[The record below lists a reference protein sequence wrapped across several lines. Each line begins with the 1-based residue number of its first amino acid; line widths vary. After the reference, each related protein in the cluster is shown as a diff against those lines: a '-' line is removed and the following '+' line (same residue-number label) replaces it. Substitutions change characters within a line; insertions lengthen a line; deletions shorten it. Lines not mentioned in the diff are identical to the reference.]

1 MTAALVSALLE
12 RPVNKDYAMTG
23 EITLTGRVLPI
34 GGLKEKA
41 IAALRENIP
50 FVIIPEKNIKDLDE
64 IPEKIRRKL
73 EFKPV
78 TNMDQVLDMVLL
90 EKPGRKASKGK
101 GKNG

>member
-41 IAALRENIP
+41 IAALREKIP
-50 FVIIPEKNIKDLDE
+50 YVIIPEKNTKDLEE

-78 TNMDQVLDMVLL
+78 TNMDQVLEMVLL
-90 EKPGRKASKGK
+90 ERPGKKGRRGKRKDG
-101 GKNG
+101 